1 MNHIS
6 SWNIPSVRDIDLKEK
21 RVFCRFDFN
30 VPLKDG
36 KILDDYRIR
45 RALPTI
51 HYLIKEGAK
60 IIIATHLGYPKGK
73 IVEDLRTE
81 QIAIHL
87 SNLLGRPVLACR
99 ESVGYVVEQAISNL
113 QAGDLIMLENV
124 RFLPE
129 EEQNNVDLALKWSRM
144 ADVYVN
150 DAFATSHRSHTS
162 VSSLA
167 NCLPAVGGLLL
178 ESELT
183 TLKTLFKSPQS
194 PFISVIGGSKVFT
207 KIDVIKSLLKVSD
220 TLIVGGMVANTFLV
234 SKGYSM
240 DITSYEP
247 KKVETAKQILELVN
261 NIGKEILLPVDLKVE
276 DCSTKEI
283 TTKSINNLTPSDKP
297 LDVGPMTSSLIRSA
311 ITQSKQILWNGPMGK
326 YEDAEYTAGTRDL
339 MTAMANSSALTV
351 CGGGDTLAA
360 IRYFQFDSFMNYLST
375 GGGALLESLKGID
388 LPGIL
393 PLLTS
398 KDV

>member
-1 MNHIS
+1 MNHIN

-30 VPLKDG
+30 VPIKDG
-36 KILDDYRIR
+36 KILDDYRVR

-51 HYLIKEGAK
+51 HYLINEGAK

-129 EEQNNVDLALKWSRM
+129 EEKNNVDLALKWSRM
-144 ADVYVN
+144 ADIYVN

-162 VSSLA
+162 VSYLA

-183 TLKTLFKSPQS
+183 TLKKLFQSPQS

-247 KKVETAKQILELVN
+247 KKVETAKQILELAN
-261 NIGKEILLPVDLKVE
+261 NIGK
-276 DCSTKEI
+276 
-283 TTKSINNLTPSDKP
+283 
-297 LDVGPMTSSLIRSA
+297 
-311 ITQSKQILWNGPMGK
+311 
-326 YEDAEYTAGTRDL
+326 
-339 MTAMANSSALTV
+339 
-351 CGGGDTLAA
+351 
-360 IRYFQFDSFMNYLST
+360 
-375 GGGALLESLKGID
+375 
-388 LPGIL
+388 
-393 PLLTS
+393 
-398 KDV
+398 